1 MEMKRNFSAPCTAT
15 TTGGLMGPEALTRR
29 TGGRR
34 GGEGEE
40 EKIEGGGPGVGE
52 EEVGQLHL
60 GIGVLHHQDMVTM
73 ERSKGSGVIVE
84 EAMIGREEEGAEEVT
99 MADMGVREEADTM
112 MLETTMII
120 GEMRGEGEVGE
131 EETSGTIAGATE
143 VEVVVPSEARIRI
156 NSSSSSSKREATKVL
171 IRRRSL
177 LPCLQA
183 VARMIR
189 EEAMIAG
196 RARRAQTTEKVV
208 AGRRSREVLGRVR
221 ALAGLCRAGKIRPGS
236 RQTMI

>member
-1 MEMKRNFSAPCTAT
+1 MS
-15 TTGGLMGPEALTRR
+15 
-29 TGGRR
+29 GRR
-34 GGEGEE
+34 
-40 EKIEGGGPGVGE
+40 
-52 EEVGQLHL
+52 Q
-60 GIGVLHHQDMVTM
+60 
-73 ERSKGSGVIVE
+73 
-84 EAMIGREEEGAEEVT
+84 EEGAEEVT

-112 MLETTMII
+112 MPEITMII
-120 GEMRGEGEVGE
+120 GEMREEGEVEE

-143 VEVVVPSEARIRI
+143 VEVVDPSEARIRI

-196 RARRAQTTEKVV
+196 KVRRAQTTEKVV

>member
-1 MEMKRNFSAPCTAT
+1 
-15 TTGGLMGPEALTRR
+15 
-29 TGGRR
+29 
-34 GGEGEE
+34 
-40 EKIEGGGPGVGE
+40 
-52 EEVGQLHL
+52 
-60 GIGVLHHQDMVTM
+60 
-73 ERSKGSGVIVE
+73 
-84 EAMIGREEEGAEEVT
+84 
-99 MADMGVREEADTM
+99 MADTGVREEADTM
-112 MLETTMII
+112 IPEITMII
-120 GEMRGEGEVGE
+120 EEMRGEGEVGE

-143 VEVVVPSEARIRI
+143 VEVVDPSEARIRI

-196 RARRAQTTEKVV
+196 RVRREQTTEKVV
-208 AGRRSREVLGRVR
+208 EGRRSREVLGRVR